1 MQTYDL
7 LTSMNGGLR
16 ELATQRWGLP
26 ATTPRV
32 LAAMIVR
39 PRAALRLM
47 RRGTDAGAGQ
57 LTRLMVEYGGRT
69 VPRHRV
75 LEDEAARLRGWFPL
89 IESADGW
96 SLPADLA
103 MAGFGAAR
111 VQRLFAS
118 TLVATLDGPSL
129 DALLSELGMP
139 RFGSMASRASRAS
152 ASIPGQAV
160 DDQSVAAAQQT
171 AELGAID
178 IERIA
183 SLAPVPGSCGTR
195 WRLETTDG
203 DTFEVAPRELAA
215 ACDLAFAPPEVEEPA
230 EEPAVR
236 APRLRLPTFVP
247 VGAIVTFSSARAA
260 DDALRLGDF
269 RTVVL
274 HRLDERRVATREDCD
289 ARSALLILARLGFAI
304 DHDVA
309 DEVPT

>member
-26 ATTPRV
+26 ATTPRI
-32 LAAMIVR
+32 LAAMLVR

-47 RRGTDAGAGQ
+47 RRGADAGAGQ
-57 LTRLMVEYGGRT
+57 LTRLMVEYGGRP
-69 VPRHRV
+69 VPQHRV

-89 IESADGW
+89 IETADGW
-96 SLPADLA
+96 ALPTDLA
-103 MAGFGAAR
+103 VSGFGTAR

-118 TLVATLDGPSL
+118 TLVATLEGPAL
-129 DALLSELGMP
+129 DALLAELDVP
-139 RFGSMASRASRAS
+139 RFGSPVSRAVRA
-152 ASIPGQAV
+152 AARIVEQGV
-160 DDQSVAAAQQT
+160 DDDSAAAAQRT
-171 AELGAID
+171 AELGAVD
-178 IERIA
+178 VERVA
-183 SLAPVPGSCGTR
+183 SLAPVPGARGTR

-203 DTFEVAPRELAA
+203 DVIEIAPRELAA
-215 ACDLAFAPPEVEEPA
+215 ACDLGFAPPEVEAPA
-230 EEPAVR
+230 DAPAVR
-236 APRLRLPTFVP
+236 APRLRLPTHVP

-309 DEVPT
+309 DEVSS